1 MAHHEVVENNVKKE
15 LSYSLIGVLAFL
27 GVVLLILISAIVR
40 PAGNHVDVA
49 KLNAEVEAK
58 AAASAAAA
66 AKPAGSTPAA
76 TSPAA
81 GETTTATANADTAT
95 GPNTTVASPDNAS
108 MTPSLHQRLLQKHRP
123 LKRVMPQQLKP
134 KQRLKPKQVKHQI
147 SHHLLPQRSNL
158 KNNQNKTS
166 ISK

>member
-66 AKPAGSTPAA
+66 AKPALPEFL
-76 TSPAA
+76 
-81 GETTTATANADTAT
+81 GET
-95 GPNTTVASPDNAS
+95 GPG
-108 MTPSLHQRLLQKHRP
+108 
-123 LKRVMPQQLKP
+123 QLVDWW
-134 KQRLKPKQVKHQI
+134 RR
-147 SHHLLPQRSNL
+147 SHHLNAGHYGTARPD
-158 KNNQNKTS
+158 
-166 ISK
+166 

>member
-58 AAASAAAA
+58 AAASAAA
-66 AKPAGSTPAA
+66 KPAGSTPAA

-81 GETTTATANADTAT
+81 GETTTATANADTTT
-95 GPNTTVASPDNAS
+95 GPNATVASPDNAS
-108 MTPSLHQRLLQKHRP
+108 MTPSSAP
-123 LKRVMPQQLKP
+123 TATA
-134 KQRLKPKQVKHQI
+134 
-147 SHHLLPQRSNL
+147 
-158 KNNQNKTS
+158 KTS
-166 ISK
+166 TIEARNASTAEAKAEIKAKTGDTPNIAPPVASAVKSQEQSK

>member
-49 KLNAEVEAK
+49 KLNAEVEAN
-58 AAASAAAA
+58 AAAA

-95 GPNTTVASPDNAS
+95 GPNATVASPDNAS
-108 MTPSLHQRLLQKHRP
+108 MTPSSAP
-123 LKRVMPQQLKP
+123 TATA
-134 KQRLKPKQVKHQI
+134 
-147 SHHLLPQRSNL
+147 
-158 KNNQNKTS
+158 KTS
-166 ISK
+166 TIEARNASTAEAKAEIKAKTGDTPNIAPPVASAVKSQEQSK

>member
-15 LSYSLIGVLAFL
+15 LSYALIGILAFL
-27 GVVLLILISAIVR
+27 GLVLLILISAIVR

-66 AKPAGSTPAA
+66 KPAGSTPAA

-81 GETTTATANADTAT
+81 GETTTATANAETAT
-95 GPNTTVASPDNAS
+95 GPNATVASPDNAS
-108 MTPSLHQRLLQKHRP
+108 MTPSSAP
-123 LKRVMPQQLKP
+123 TATA
-134 KQRLKPKQVKHQI
+134 
-147 SHHLLPQRSNL
+147 
-158 KNNQNKTS
+158 KTS
-166 ISK
+166 TIEARNASTAEAKAEIKAKTGETPNIAPPVASAVKSQEQSK

>member
-15 LSYSLIGVLAFL
+15 LSYALIGILAFL
-27 GVVLLILISAIVR
+27 GLVLLILISAIVR

-58 AAASAAAA
+58 AA

-95 GPNTTVASPDNAS
+95 GPNATVASPDNAS
-108 MTPSLHQRLLQKHRP
+108 MTPSSAP
-123 LKRVMPQQLKP
+123 TA
-134 KQRLKPKQVKHQI
+134 
-147 SHHLLPQRSNL
+147 NA
-158 KNNQNKTS
+158 KTS
-166 ISK
+166 TIEARNASTAEAKAEIKAKTGDTPNIAPPVASAVKSQEQSK

>member
-66 AKPAGSTPAA
+66 KPAGSTPAA

-95 GPNTTVASPDNAS
+95 GLNATVASPDNAS
-108 MTPSLHQRLLQKHRP
+108 MTPSSAP
-123 LKRVMPQQLKP
+123 TATA
-134 KQRLKPKQVKHQI
+134 
-147 SHHLLPQRSNL
+147 
-158 KNNQNKTS
+158 KTS
-166 ISK
+166 TIEARNASTAEAKAEIKAKTGDTPNIAPPVASAVKSQEQSK

>member
-58 AAASAAAA
+58 AGASAAAA

-81 GETTTATANADTAT
+81 GETTTATATANADTAT

-108 MTPSLHQRLLQKHRP
+108 MTPSSAP
-123 LKRVMPQQLKP
+123 TATA
-134 KQRLKPKQVKHQI
+134 
-147 SHHLLPQRSNL
+147 
-158 KNNQNKTS
+158 KTS
-166 ISK
+166 TIEARNASTAEAKAEIKAKTGETPNIAPPVASAVKSQEQSK

>member
-15 LSYSLIGVLAFL
+15 LSYSLIGILAFL

-58 AAASAAAA
+58 AAASAAAAA

-108 MTPSLHQRLLQKHRP
+108 MTPSSAP
-123 LKRVMPQQLKP
+123 TATA
-134 KQRLKPKQVKHQI
+134 
-147 SHHLLPQRSNL
+147 
-158 KNNQNKTS
+158 KTS
-166 ISK
+166 TIEARNASTAEAKAEIKAKTGDTPNIAPPIASAVKSQEQSK

>member
-15 LSYSLIGVLAFL
+15 LSYALIGILAFL
-27 GVVLLILISAIVR
+27 GLVLLILISAIVR

-58 AAASAAAA
+58 AAASAAA

-108 MTPSLHQRLLQKHRP
+108 MTPSSAP
-123 LKRVMPQQLKP
+123 TATA
-134 KQRLKPKQVKHQI
+134 
-147 SHHLLPQRSNL
+147 
-158 KNNQNKTS
+158 KTS
-166 ISK
+166 TIEARNASTAEAKAEIKAKTGETPNIAPPVASVVKSQEQSK

>member
-15 LSYSLIGVLAFL
+15 LSYALIGVLAFL

-95 GPNTTVASPDNAS
+95 GPNATVASPDNAS
-108 MTPSLHQRLLQKHRP
+108 MTPSSAP
-123 LKRVMPQQLKP
+123 TVTA
-134 KQRLKPKQVKHQI
+134 
-147 SHHLLPQRSNL
+147 
-158 KNNQNKTS
+158 KTS
-166 ISK
+166 TIEARNASTAEAKAEIKAKTGETPNIAPPVASAVKSQEQSK

>member
-15 LSYSLIGVLAFL
+15 LSYALIGILACL
-27 GVVLLILISAIVR
+27 GLVLLILISAIVR

-81 GETTTATANADTAT
+81 GGTTTATA
-95 GPNTTVASPDNAS
+95 ASG
-108 MTPSLHQRLLQKHRP
+108 QRQHSAPRP
-123 LKRVMPQQLKP
+123 LSGGAAILAGLGADRGAFHQGRRRVGEWQ
-134 KQRLKPKQVKHQI
+134 
-147 SHHLLPQRSNL
+147 
-158 KNNQNKTS
+158 
-166 ISK
+166 

>member
-58 AAASAAAA
+58 AAASAAA
-66 AKPAGSTPAA
+66 KPAGSTPAA

-81 GETTTATANADTAT
+81 SETTTATANADTAT
-95 GPNTTVASPDNAS
+95 GPNATVASPDNAS
-108 MTPSLHQRLLQKHRP
+108 MTPSSAP
-123 LKRVMPQQLKP
+123 TATA
-134 KQRLKPKQVKHQI
+134 
-147 SHHLLPQRSNL
+147 
-158 KNNQNKTS
+158 KTS
-166 ISK
+166 TIEARNASTAEAKAEIKAKTGDTPNIAPPVASAVKSQEQSK

>member
-58 AAASAAAA
+58 AAASAA
-66 AKPAGSTPAA
+66 KPAGSTPAA

-108 MTPSLHQRLLQKHRP
+108 MTPSSAP
-123 LKRVMPQQLKP
+123 TATA
-134 KQRLKPKQVKHQI
+134 
-147 SHHLLPQRSNL
+147 
-158 KNNQNKTS
+158 KTS
-166 ISK
+166 TIEARNASTAEAKAEIKAKTGDTPNIAPPVASAVKSQEQSK

>member
-66 AKPAGSTPAA
+66 KPAGSTPAA

-95 GPNTTVASPDNAS
+95 GPNATVASPDNAS
-108 MTPSLHQRLLQKHRP
+108 MTPSSAP
-123 LKRVMPQQLKP
+123 TATA
-134 KQRLKPKQVKHQI
+134 
-147 SHHLLPQRSNL
+147 
-158 KNNQNKTS
+158 KTS
-166 ISK
+166 TIEARNASTAEAKAEIKAKTGETPNIAPPVASAVKSQEQSK

>member
-15 LSYSLIGVLAFL
+15 LSYALIGILAFL
-27 GVVLLILISAIVR
+27 GLVLLILISAIVR

-66 AKPAGSTPAA
+66 KPAGSTPAA

-95 GPNTTVASPDNAS
+95 GPNATVASPDNAS
-108 MTPSLHQRLLQKHRP
+108 MTPSSAP
-123 LKRVMPQQLKP
+123 TATA
-134 KQRLKPKQVKHQI
+134 
-147 SHHLLPQRSNL
+147 
-158 KNNQNKTS
+158 KTS
-166 ISK
+166 TIEARNASTAEAKAEIKAKTGETPNIAPPVASAVKSQEQSK

>member
-15 LSYSLIGVLAFL
+15 LSYALIGILAFL
-27 GVVLLILISAIVR
+27 GLVLLILISAIVR

-58 AAASAAAA
+58 AAASAAA

-108 MTPSLHQRLLQKHRP
+108 MTPSSAP
-123 LKRVMPQQLKP
+123 TATA
-134 KQRLKPKQVKHQI
+134 
-147 SHHLLPQRSNL
+147 
-158 KNNQNKTS
+158 KTS
-166 ISK
+166 TIEARNASTAEAKAEIKAKTGDTPNIAPPVASAVKSQEQSK

>member
-15 LSYSLIGVLAFL
+15 LSYALIGILAFL
-27 GVVLLILISAIVR
+27 GLVLLILISAIVR

-95 GPNTTVASPDNAS
+95 GPNATVASPDTVS
-108 MTPSLHQRLLQKHRP
+108 YT
-123 LKRVMPQQLKP
+123 
-134 KQRLKPKQVKHQI
+134 
-147 SHHLLPQRSNL
+147 HLRAHE
-158 KNNQNKTS
+158 T
-166 ISK
+166 

>member
-81 GETTTATANADTAT
+81 GETTTTANADTAT
-95 GPNTTVASPDNAS
+95 GPNATVASPDNAS
-108 MTPSLHQRLLQKHRP
+108 MTPSSAP
-123 LKRVMPQQLKP
+123 TATA
-134 KQRLKPKQVKHQI
+134 
-147 SHHLLPQRSNL
+147 
-158 KNNQNKTS
+158 KTS
-166 ISK
+166 TIEARNASTAAAKAEIKAKTGETPNIAPPVASAVKSQEQSK

>member
-58 AAASAAAA
+58 AAASAAA
-66 AKPAGSTPAA
+66 KPAGSTPAA

-95 GPNTTVASPDNAS
+95 GPNATVASPDNAS
-108 MTPSLHQRLLQKHRP
+108 MTPSSAP
-123 LKRVMPQQLKP
+123 TATA
-134 KQRLKPKQVKHQI
+134 
-147 SHHLLPQRSNL
+147 
-158 KNNQNKTS
+158 KTS
-166 ISK
+166 TIEARNASTAEAKAEIKAKTGDTPNIAPPVASAVKSQEQSK

>member
-15 LSYSLIGVLAFL
+15 LSYALIGILAFL
-27 GVVLLILISAIVR
+27 GLVLLILISAIVR

-76 TSPAA
+76 RRVKP
-81 GETTTATANADTAT
+81 
-95 GPNTTVASPDNAS
+95 PP
-108 MTPSLHQRLLQKHRP
+108 P
-123 LKRVMPQQLKP
+123 LPMQTPQQVQIP
-134 KQRLKPKQVKHQI
+134 RLPAQTMP
-147 SHHLLPQRSNL
+147 L
-158 KNNQNKTS
+158 
-166 ISK
+166 

>member
-15 LSYSLIGVLAFL
+15 LSYALIGILAFL
-27 GVVLLILISAIVR
+27 GLVLLILISAIVR

-58 AAASAAAA
+58 AAASASAAAA

-108 MTPSLHQRLLQKHRP
+108 MTPSSAP
-123 LKRVMPQQLKP
+123 TATA
-134 KQRLKPKQVKHQI
+134 
-147 SHHLLPQRSNL
+147 
-158 KNNQNKTS
+158 KTS
-166 ISK
+166 TIEARNASTAEAKAEIKAKTGETPNIAPPVASAVKSQEQSK

>member
-66 AKPAGSTPAA
+66 KPAGSTPAA

-95 GPNTTVASPDNAS
+95 GPNATVASPDNAS
-108 MTPSLHQRLLQKHRP
+108 MTPSSAP
-123 LKRVMPQQLKP
+123 TATA
-134 KQRLKPKQVKHQI
+134 
-147 SHHLLPQRSNL
+147 
-158 KNNQNKTS
+158 KTS
-166 ISK
+166 TIEARNASTAEAKAEIKAKTGDTPNIAPPVASAVKSQEQSK

>member
-58 AAASAAAA
+58 AAASAAA
-66 AKPAGSTPAA
+66 KPAGSTPAA

-108 MTPSLHQRLLQKHRP
+108 MTPSSAP
-123 LKRVMPQQLKP
+123 TATA
-134 KQRLKPKQVKHQI
+134 
-147 SHHLLPQRSNL
+147 
-158 KNNQNKTS
+158 KTS
-166 ISK
+166 TIEARNASTAEAKAEIKAKTGDTPNIAPPVASAVKSQEQSK

>member
-81 GETTTATANADTAT
+81 AGETTTATANADTAT

-108 MTPSLHQRLLQKHRP
+108 MTPSSAP
-123 LKRVMPQQLKP
+123 TATA
-134 KQRLKPKQVKHQI
+134 
-147 SHHLLPQRSNL
+147 
-158 KNNQNKTS
+158 KTS
-166 ISK
+166 TIEARNASTAEAKAEIKAKTGETPNIAPPVASAVKSQEQSK

>member
-58 AAASAAAA
+58 AAASAAA
-66 AKPAGSTPAA
+66 KPAGSTPAA

-108 MTPSLHQRLLQKHRP
+108 MTPSSAP
-123 LKRVMPQQLKP
+123 TATA
-134 KQRLKPKQVKHQI
+134 
-147 SHHLLPQRSNL
+147 
-158 KNNQNKTS
+158 KTS
-166 ISK
+166 TIEARNASTAEAKAEIKAKTGETPNIAPPVASAVKSQEQSK

>member
-66 AKPAGSTPAA
+66 AAAKPAGSTPAA

-108 MTPSLHQRLLQKHRP
+108 MTPSSAP
-123 LKRVMPQQLKP
+123 TATA
-134 KQRLKPKQVKHQI
+134 
-147 SHHLLPQRSNL
+147 
-158 KNNQNKTS
+158 KTS
-166 ISK
+166 TIEARNASTAEAKAEIKAKTGETPNIAPPVASAVKSQEQSK